1 MPISNIKQT
10 GTVLYNHSQKKK
22 LFLCLTN
29 TERCFI
35 LFLVTMEDAMQEGIT
50 LQQLESELKKLDAQ
64 RDLLVKY
71 IALRKGE
78 NIKAEHPTVP
88 QSSGG
93 SSVRGRIID
102 AAVELIHKEGR
113 QVTNKEIM
121 AYIEE
126 KQLSLGNVKNRVT
139 GLGAILNQESKKTSG
154 RIKQVTR
161 GVWDM
166 K

>member
-1 MPISNIKQT
+1 
-10 GTVLYNHSQKKK
+10 
-22 LFLCLTN
+22 
-29 TERCFI
+29 
-35 LFLVTMEDAMQEGIT
+35 MEDAMQEGIT
-50 LQQLESELKKLDAQ
+50 VQQLESELKKLDAQ

-71 IALRKGE
+71 IALKKGE
-78 NIKAEHPTVP
+78 VVKGDHVP
-88 QSSGG
+88 AVQASGG

-102 AAVELIHKEGR
+102 AVVELIHKNGR

-139 GLGAILNQESKKTSG
+139 GLGAILNQESKKTTG

-161 GVWDM
+161 GTWDL